1 MVYAVAATWRSR
13 AGNED
18 RIAEILERI
27 TPLCRDEPACRFYQ
41 AHRSTDD
48 PCLFFIYEQYDDEA
62 GFEAHTRTHHFQA
75 LVIGEA
81 VPLLEGRERAFYTP
95 LD

>member
-1 MVYAVAATWRSR
+1 MVYVVAATWRAR

-18 RIAEILERI
+18 RIAGILERI
-27 TPLCRDEPACRFYQ
+27 TPLCRDEPACRLYQ

-48 PCLFFIYEQYDDEA
+48 PRLFFIYEQYDDED
-62 GFEAHTRTHHFQA
+62 GFEAHTRTDHFQA
-75 LVIGEA
+75 QVIGEA
-81 VPLLEGRERAFYTP
+81 VPLLEGRERTFYIP